1 MEEMKKCPH
10 CGEEIKAEAKKCR
23 YCGEWLEQ
31 PEPTDSVAG
40 VNTSNASATQQASTF
55 KESYFYN
62 YFIGGIKKC
71 VNFKGTASAKEFWFL
86 LLYCILAVIGLV
98 FLSVSFTSIDYTSSF
113 FSSDYEF
120 ESSDF
125 IDIVCSLATIFFI
138 LPIVACLVRKK
149 NARKLG
155 KCPIMIDVKFNAI
168 DIVFIV
174 AVLIC
179 VLMGVLNIMA
189 ILEELS

>member
-31 PEPTDSVAG
+31 PATINLATAE
-40 VNTSNASATQQASTF
+40 NTQNASAPQQIGAF
-55 KESYFYN
+55 KQSYFNN
-62 YFIGGIKKC
+62 YFLKGIKNC
-71 VNFKGTASAKEFWFL
+71 VNFKGTATAKEFWFL
-86 LLYCILAVIGLV
+86 LLYCILAVIGLGGM
-98 FLSVSFTSIDYTSSF
+98 SVYFTSVEYTHSF

-120 ESSDF
+120 EGSDF
-125 IDIVCSLATIFFI
+125 IDTVGELATIFFI
-138 LPIVACLVRKK
+138 FPIVACLVRKK

-155 KCPIMIDVKFNAI
+155 KCPIMIDVKFNAT

-174 AVLIC
+174 AVLIF
-179 VLMGVLNIMA
+179 VLMGVLNFMA
-189 ILEELS
+189 MVEELS